1 MKNQNDSPEPSVILS
16 KPNDPLLQQQFRN
29 IQKCAFN
36 EIST

>member
-1 MKNQNDSPEPSVILS
+1 MTPPKPSVILS